1 MEIVLIKPLFNST
14 TVITQYHSTI
24 SLAITAWKVSK
35 YGVISSPN
43 TGKYRP
49 EVTPYFGH
57 FLRSEYIKKILK

>member
-1 MEIVLIKPLFNST
+1 M
-14 TVITQYHSTI
+14 
-24 SLAITAWKVSK
+24 SK

-57 FLRSEYIKKILK
+57 FLRSEYIKKNTEVSALSNSDFTKEWEDYFKRQAVVN